1 MASYLGYPFD
11 AELFVANWANQP
23 DPTKAALVSS
33 GAMVEDASIA
43 ARIADGGD
51 LYTVPF
57 YKPLTGTPANYDGK
71 TDIPV
76 EDSSGDSASGI
87 VFGIAQGWAE
97 SQFVRD
103 YNSGADPMGTQVIPG
118 VAKFYQKQRQ
128 KTMLGILGAVCGLAE
143 MKSHVID
150 TKAAI
155 DATTLGDATVD
166 AIGDQADTVSIAF
179 MHSKVANALAKKE
192 LLEYAKY
199 TDANGIQ
206 RQVRNLAYAN
216 GMTVIVD
223 DNAPMTPATSGGTP
237 KPATYTTYL
246 LGVGALRHAV
256 APVEVPAEVVR
267 EAIKAGGKNTL
278 VTRRRE
284 TIHPNGFSFAKPG
297 SGYTASPT
305 MAQLSDKANWSLK
318 FDPKSISI
326 VSVTTQA

>member
-11 AELFVANWANQP
+11 AELFIANWYNQP
-23 DPTKAALVSS
+23 DPTKAALVDS

-43 ARIADGGD
+43 RAVADGGD

-57 YKPLTGTPANYDGK
+57 YKPLGGTPGNYDGK
-71 TDIPV
+71 TDVPV
-76 EDSSGDSASGI
+76 EDASGDSASGI
-87 VFGIAQGWAE
+87 VFGITQGWAE

-103 YNSGADPMGTQVIPG
+103 YNSGADPMGAQVIPG

-128 KTMLGILGAVCGLAE
+128 KYMLGILGAVCGVAE

-150 TKAAI
+150 SGAPI
-155 DATTLGDATVD
+155 DATTLGDAAVD
-166 AIGDQADTVSIAF
+166 AIGDQSETISLAF
-179 MHSKVANALAKKE
+179 MHSKVANSLAKKD

-206 RQVRNLAYAN
+206 RQVRNLAYIN

-223 DNAPMTPATSGGTP
+223 DSAPMTPATSGSGA

-246 LGVGALRHAV
+246 LGVGAIRHAP
-256 APVEVPAEVVR
+256 APVEVPVEVVR
-267 EAIKAGGKNTL
+267 DAIKGGGKNTL
-278 VTRRRE
+278 VTRDRE
-284 TIHPNGFSFAKPG
+284 TIHPNGFSFAKPA

-305 MAQLSDKANWSLK
+305 LAQLSDKANWSLK